1 MTEPLCVA
9 SSSCQLEQS
18 PPVRVLTVGLVLNP
32 MAGVGGPAALKGSD
46 GPEIV
51 AQALALGVQS
61 QVAERVRRCLALVG
75 EDLARIRFVTCPAPM
90 GAQVFAALA
99 AAYPNLVCSQLDMP
113 LADHTSSE
121 DTRRA
126 VLALQAQ
133 QPDLLVFA
141 GGDGTARD
149 VHDVL
154 APGQVVL
161 GIPCGVKMHSGVF
174 ANNPESAARVLA
186 AMSRGELVT
195 VMRGEVR
202 DIDERSFRQGQVI
215 TRYYGEMLVPQ
226 ELRYM
231 QQVKSGGREVEAL
244 AVEDIAAFM
253 VEQMDAD
260 ICYFIGSGS
269 TPAAITTSLGLPSTL
284 LGVDVVQAGALLLA
298 DAREDQLYELA
309 SRQACRMVVT
319 AIGGQGHIFGRGNQ
333 QFSSRVIRAVGRN
346 NLLVIATKSK
356 LEALPG
362 QRLLVDTGDPG
373 LDQALTG
380 YIPVITGYDDVV
392 LCPVAA

>member
-1 MTEPLCVA
+1 VTPA
-9 SSSCQLEQS
+9 DSRQQSSQTA
-18 PPVRVLTVGLVLNP
+18 RVLTVGLVLNP
-32 MAGVGGPAALKGSD
+32 MAGLGGPAALKGSD

-51 AQALALGVQS
+51 AQALALGVHS
-61 QVAERVRRCLALVG
+61 QVAARVSRCLALLG
-75 EDLARIRFVTCPAPM
+75 DDLARIRFVTCPAPM

-99 AAYPNLVCSQLDMP
+99 ADYPGLDYSQLDVP
-113 LADHTSSE
+113 LADHTSGE

-126 VLALQAQ
+126 VLALQQ
-133 QPDLLVFA
+133 QQLDLLLFA

-149 VHDVL
+149 VQDVI

-195 VMRGEVR
+195 VMQGEVR
-202 DIDERSFRQGQVI
+202 DIDERSFREGKVI
-215 TRYYGEMLVPQ
+215 TQFYGEMLVPL

-244 AVEDIAAFM
+244 VVEDIAAYM
-253 VEQMDAD
+253 VEQMDDD

-284 LGVDVVQAGALLLA
+284 LGVDVVQAGELLLA

-309 SRQACRMVVT
+309 SRQPCKIVVT
-319 AIGGQGHIFGRGNQ
+319 AIAGQGHIFGRGNQ
-333 QFSSRVIRAVGRN
+333 QLSSRVIRAVGKD

-362 QRLLVDTGDPG
+362 QRLLVDTGDPQ
-373 LDQALTG
+373 LDQLLTG
-380 YIPVITGYDDVV
+380 FIPVITGYDDAV
-392 LCPVAA
+392 LCPVSA